1 MLIVF
6 FVISIIASMKR
17 FSTDPCITEI
27 SEALDSYPV
36 LAANAT
42 LERSC
47 HLLPTCRHHLRLGPR
62 GRVKLLFEI
71 ITLPLSKHIKLLNVT
86 WLSSVFCGIIIIFI
100 QFFLLSF
107 HYLFIITSAQLLP
120 PDVLIFNRLPL
131 FLYRNS

>member
-17 FSTDPCITEI
+17 FSTDPCITDI

-36 LAANAT
+36 LAANAA
-42 LERSC
+42 LERSH
-47 HLLPTCRHHLRLGPR
+47 HLLPTCHHHLRLEPR
-62 GRVKLLFEI
+62 GCVKLLIE
-71 ITLPLSKHIKLLNVT
+71 ITLPLSKHMKLNVAL
-86 WLSSVFCGIIIIFI
+86 LSCVFCSIIIIFI

>member
-17 FSTDPCITEI
+17 FSTDPCITDI

-36 LAANAT
+36 LAANAALQCT
-42 LERSC
+42 R
-47 HLLPTCRHHLRLGPR
+47 HLLPTCRHHLRFEPCGC
-62 GRVKLLFEI
+62 VKLLIES
-71 ITLPLSKHIKLLNVT
+71 TLPLSKHIKINVAL
-86 WLSSVFCGIIIIFI
+86 LSSVFCSIIIIFI

-120 PDVLIFNRLPL
+120 PDVLISNRLPL

>member
-17 FSTDPCITEI
+17 FSTDPCITDI

-36 LAANAT
+36 LAANAA

-47 HLLPTCRHHLRLGPR
+47 HLLPTCRHHLRLEPR
-62 GRVKLLFEI
+62 GCVKLLIE
-71 ITLPLSKHIKLLNVT
+71 ITLPLSKHIKLNVM
-86 WLSSVFCGIIIIFI
+86 WLSSVFCSIIIIFI

-107 HYLFIITSAQLLP
+107 HYLFIITSAQFLP
-120 PDVLIFNRLPL
+120 PDVLNF
-131 FLYRNS
+131 